1 MNAEGLQIRVADGV
15 LEVLIDRPEKRN
27 ALSRP
32 LLAALRDV
40 FTEHAANAELRFAI
54 LKGAGD
60 RSFAAGGDL
69 KDLDSVKGADAAAR
83 MARDAKAA
91 LGAIRSFPVP
101 VVAGLNGDALG
112 GGAELSVACD
122 MRVAAAHVRVGF
134 IQGRLALSSAWGG
147 GVDLFRLVG
156 SARALR
162 LLARSELMA
171 AAEAA
176 RIGLVDAV
184 ATEGQTLDDALSDFV
199 APMRAQAPQVMR
211 AFKALAVELRC
222 NRRHELDEIE
232 TTHFAEV
239 WAHPDHDLAVA
250 QLLSGKR

>member
-1 MNAEGLQIRVADGV
+1 MSAEGLQVRIEGGV
-15 LEVLIDRPEKRN
+15 LEVMLDRPEKRN

-32 LLAALRDV
+32 LLSALREV
-40 FTEHAANAELRFAI
+40 FTEQASNDDLRFAI

-69 KDLDSVKGADAAAR
+69 RDLESVRGAAAAER

-91 LGAIRSFPVP
+91 LAAVRAFPVP

-112 GGAELSVACD
+112 GGAELAMACD

-134 IQGRLALSSAWGG
+134 IQGRLALASAWGG

-162 LLARSELMA
+162 LLARCELVPGE
-171 AAEAA
+171 EAA

-184 ATEGQTLDDALSDFV
+184 AVEGQVLDDAMSEFV
-199 APMRAQAPQVMR
+199 KPMRGQAPQVMR
-211 AFKALAVELRC
+211 AFKALALEVRC
-222 NRRHELDEIE
+222 SGRHELDEVE
-232 TTHFAEV
+232 TRHFAHV
-239 WAHPDHDLAVA
+239 WAHPDHDNAVA